1 MGNRVKPIPSEP
13 GYFAG
18 EDGTIYSAW
27 EGRGHLAKIGGE
39 LKPLKTTAAPDGRCQ
54 VNPRGKSRRVSRLVL
69 EAFVG
74 PCPEG
79 MEACH
84 FPDRDTRN
92 NRLENLRWDTPRS
105 NQADRKIHGT
115 SNAGERN
122 GSARLTEAQ
131 VTEIRRRREDGE
143 PVLLL
148 AQEFGVA
155 QVTVRAIVSRRI
167 WKTVA

>member
-1 MGNRVKPIPSEP
+1 MGNRIKPIPSLP

-27 EGRGHLAKIGGE
+27 EGVGWNSRIGSK
-39 LKPLKTTAAPDGRCQ
+39 LKPLKATTTPDGRSQ
-54 VNPRGKSRRVSRLVL
+54 VNPNRKVKRVSRLVL

-74 PCPEG
+74 PCPPG

-84 FPDRDTRN
+84 FPDRNPSN
-92 NRLENLRWDTPRS
+92 NRLENLRWDTPKA
-105 NQADRKIHGT
+105 NQADRNYHGT

-131 VTEIRRRREDGE
+131 VVEIRRRRDAGE
-143 PVLLL
+143 SSL
-148 AQEFGVA
+148 ALSQEFGVA
-155 QVTVRAIVSRRI
+155 QVTIRAIVSRRI
-167 WKTVA
+167 WKQVA

>member
-1 MGNRVKPIPSEP
+1 MGNRIKAIPSLP

-27 EGRGHLAKIGGE
+27 EGVGRNSRVGSN
-39 LKPLKTTAAPDGRCQ
+39 LKPLKATITPDGRSQ
-54 VNPRGKSRRVSRLVL
+54 VNPSRKARRVSRLVL

-74 PCPEG
+74 PCPPG

-84 FPDRDTRN
+84 FPDRNPSN
-92 NRLENLRWDTPRS
+92 NRLENLRWDTAEA
-105 NQADRKIHGT
+105 NQADRRFHGT

-131 VTEIRRRREDGE
+131 VIEIRRRKGAGE
-143 PVLLL
+143 SSLVLSR
-148 AQEFGVA
+148 EFGVA
-155 QVTVRAIVSRRI
+155 RVTINAIVSRRI
-167 WKTVA
+167 WKQVA